1 LGVKNARNIVIVLL
15 LGAAVWGL
23 PGGGKVAQVMLGA
36 LSIAF
41 VALALWVA
49 MRFYRDNR
57 LTIYG
62 LGEKYRAILYVSLGA
77 IVVATAA
84 LDRLDG
90 VYVLIWCAVVG
101 AAGVGLYKVWRHHRE
116 YGY

>member
-1 LGVKNARNIVIVLL
+1 MFKNARNIAIVLL

-23 PGGGKVAQVMLGA
+23 PGGGQVADVVLGI
-36 LSIAF
+36 LTICF
-41 VALALWVA
+41 IALALWLA

-62 LGEKYRAILYVSLGA
+62 LGDNYRAVLYFSLGA
-77 IVVATAA
+77 ILVATAA

-90 VYVLIWCAVVG
+90 AYVLIWCVVVG
-101 AAGVGLYKVWRHHRE
+101 ASAVGLYKVWRHHRE

>member
-1 LGVKNARNIVIVLL
+1 MLQNARNIAIVLL
-15 LGAAVWGL
+15 LAAAVWGL
-23 PGGGKVAQVMLGA
+23 PGGGAVADVALA
-36 LSIAF
+36 ILSICF
-41 VALALWVA
+41 IALALWIA

-62 LGEKYRAILYVSLGA
+62 LGDNYRAVLYFSLGA
-77 IVVATAA
+77 ILVATAA

-90 VYVLIWCAVVG
+90 AYVLIWVAVVG
-101 AAGVGLYKVWRHHRE
+101 AAGVGLYKVWRHHRD